1 MKIFKIISNV
11 IFLIC
16 AVFFAYISIDV
27 AYNMLQ
33 VENGGLAVLGSVIFF
48 IYGAPVM
55 LYFVIYTIIMIV
67 KRKSNLFDL
76 ICGLL
81 FILSYASLLVVPA
94 IIS

>member
-33 VENGGLAVLGSVIFF
+33 VENGGFAVLGSVIIF
-48 IYGAPVM
+48 IYGAPVA
-55 LYFVIYTIIMIV
+55 LYFVIYTIIMLV
-67 KRKSNLFDL
+67 KRKYNLFDV
-76 ICGLL
+76 ISGVL
-81 FILSYASLLVVPA
+81 FVLSYASLLAVPS